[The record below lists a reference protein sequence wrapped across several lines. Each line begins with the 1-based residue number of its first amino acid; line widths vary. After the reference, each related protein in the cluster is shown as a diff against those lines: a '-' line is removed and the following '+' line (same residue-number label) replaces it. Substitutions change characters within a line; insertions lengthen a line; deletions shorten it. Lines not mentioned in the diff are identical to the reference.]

1 MGGKTLHAE
10 KIKASSSFAVRSEKS
25 VDTNEYENIY
35 YMTRFVL
42 IILRS
47 NNF

>member
-25 VDTNEYENIY
+25 SADTNEYENI
-35 YMTRFVL
+35 
-42 IILRS
+42 
-47 NNF
+47 